1 MPMGPLTVPTDA
13 ELALLLTAE
22 YETRTHVRDGQTRRR
37 FQSVGMLSAVAALVF
52 AYDALSVVLGR

>member
-13 ELALLLTAE
+13 ELALLLSAE
-22 YETRTHVRDGQTRRR
+22 YETDTSVRGGDARRR
-37 FQSVGMLSAVAALVF
+37 FQSVMTLSTVAGLVF